1 MMSKKQLTCM
11 LALHIMYLLVGAS
24 IFVHIES
31 PLEVKQRQL
40 DREERTEIQNL
51 LYKNYVPSD
60 DVGQDSIIRKLSDYC
75 GKPFFNDTTE
85 DNEPPYRWDF
95 YHSFFFSYTVV
106 STIGYGNLAPTTHLG
121 RILMIFYGLFGIPIN
136 GILLANLGEYFGMQ
150 LISVYRKYKKRNE
163 KRAHNLGYHFTNLG
177 MLGQIFLYLVPGF
190 LFFIFLPACIFVVFE
205 GWDYV
210 ASIYYAFVTLTTIG
224 FGDLVAGTVNNG
236 FKYGYFCA
244 YQIFLIVWIT
254 FGLGYIVMLLGF
266 ITSGMRSERIHR
278 IEQKFACQI
287 KNTQNRILQGFTK
300 DLSALRKII
309 NEANLIKIKPVYVE
323 SFPTIPRSKSC
334 PIFTYDV
341 EPRFPVYKRK
351 RANSENIQITAK
363 DMLRIQSDTDL
374 LGIDKEKTF
383 TASAIVKPAELLAR
397 VVNVL
402 GGLEQQNAAQKDK
415 GVHLFDDEHILA
427 NERPPM
433 FSIGKDRIH
442 RTRALSVAVP
452 NYKKEPVPQETYN
465 EYTWTNGES
474 AEKFRKEANL
484 RSGKL
489 SLPSKPEESV
499 VPQNIITRFF
509 FRKPSS
515 SETPTEFIKSSMK
528 SKIVGPQAINENAGG
543 TKPRRG
549 SIFPS
554 FNFGSEEKNEA
565 DAYKEK
571 TKKGRHS
578 IFPSFD
584 FSEDNDSG
592 PSGYLERT
600 SRGRHSIFPS
610 FDFSEDED
618 AAAARSYQKTKRHSI
633 FPTFDFSE
641 DEDARAYKERTK
653 SGRHSIFPTFDFSD
667 PDDDAARYKES
678 TKKGRRSIFP
688 KFDFSG
694 LTSNDEDTVDEEE
707 VQKYQNR
714 TKKGRLSLFPT
725 FGRSK
730 KNDDEVMPES
740 SDELVD
746 YKNKTRAGRSSLFPS
761 FGKQRKDSSPNEN
774 SGDLEATIKQFNKQ
788 KRQGRNRSFEE
799 RSQFS
804 NELEKYKNKTKHGRR
819 SLFDPDVNIS
829 NLPESEQVEVLE
841 NTSVADLLRAL
852 AVLETAAQG
861 PYGNAGEPSGLMDY
875 ITDNNPSTSRRS
887 GSGRLDFSIPTP
899 PSRDGLEEAKR
910 RSDDSGPR
918 RRRVSARA
926 AAPQFTPTLA
936 TVVAGAELQLPTAT
950 ASRENRMTMLQQ
962 PPPPYSETPTEGEV
976 SKPRIRRYSPAPGE
990 PGRSS
995 TGPVPRLF
1003 SRISRRENA
1012 SNNEESD
1019 SRRCSLTDIVV
1030 DNFKDKDNT

>member
-11 LALHIMYLLVGAS
+11 LALHLMYLLVGAS
-24 IFVHIES
+24 IFYHIES
-31 PLEVKQRQL
+31 PLEVQQRA
-40 DREERTEIQNL
+40 EEKLERLEIQNL
-51 LYKNYVPSD
+51 LYENYIPD
-60 DVGQDSIIRKLSDYC
+60 DPEKQDTILRKLSDYC
-75 GKPFFNDTTE
+75 GKSMFNYTTQ
-85 DNEPPYRWDF
+85 DAEPPFKWDF

-163 KRAHNLGYHFTNLG
+163 KRAHNLGYYFTNLG

-210 ASIYYAFVTLTTIG
+210 AAIYYAFVTLTTIG

-236 FKYGYFCA
+236 FKYGYFCT
-244 YQIFLIVWIT
+244 YQIFLIIWIT

-266 ITSGMRSERIHR
+266 ITSGMRSERIHK
-278 IEQKFACQI
+278 IEQKFACQF
-287 KNTQNRILQGFTK
+287 KNTQNKILQGFTK

-323 SFPTIPRSKSC
+323 AAPPLYRSVSC

-341 EPRFPVYKRK
+341 EPRGPIYKRK
-351 RANSENIQITAK
+351 RANSENIQLSAK

-402 GGLEQQNAAQKDK
+402 GGLEQAQKERVDK
-415 GVHLFDDEHILA
+415 GVHLFDDEDILA

-433 FSIGKDRIH
+433 FSIGKDYIPNNPKRS
-442 RTRALSVAVP
+442 RALSVAVP
-452 NYKKEPVPQETYN
+452 NYKKEYIAQDN
-465 EYTWTNGES
+465 HEYTWTNGES
-474 AEKFRKEANL
+474 AEKFRREANI

-489 SLPSKPEESV
+489 SLPSKVPGESGLQ
-499 VPQNIITRFF
+499 QNIITRFF
-509 FRKPSS
+509 LRKQSS
-515 SETPTEFIKSSMK
+515 TESSPDQKSSVK
-528 SKIVGPQAINENAGG
+528 GGTQAVNENVKDAS
-543 TKPRRG
+543 KQRRG

-554 FNFGSEEKNEA
+554 FGSDDRSYV

-578 IFPSFD
+578 IFPTFD
-584 FSEDNDSG
+584 FHNNDEASD
-592 PSGYLERT
+592 YLERT
-600 SRGRHSIFPS
+600 NRG
-610 FDFSEDED
+610 
-618 AAAARSYQKTKRHSI
+618 RHSI

-641 DEDARAYKERTK
+641 DEDAAAVRAYRQKTK
-653 SGRHSIFPTFDFSD
+653 RHSIFPTFDFSD
-667 PDDDAARYKES
+667 PDEDAEQYRER
-678 TKKGRRSIFP
+678 TKRGRRSIFP
-688 KFDFSG
+688 SFNFG
-694 LTSNDEDTVDEEE
+694 ATTSNDEDTVDEDE
-707 VQKYQNR
+707 VKKYQNR
-714 TKKGRLSLFPT
+714 TKKGRLSLFPS
-725 FGRSK
+725 FGRTK
-730 KNDDEVMPES
+730 KNDDDVMPES
-740 SDELVD
+740 SDELVETT
-746 YKNKTRAGRSSLFPS
+746 TRRRGSLFPS
-761 FGKQRKDSSPNEN
+761 FGAARKSSSPTE
-774 SGDLEATIKQFNKQ
+774 SDLEATIKQFNKQ
-788 KRQGRNRSFEE
+788 KRQGRNLSFEE
-799 RSQFS
+799 PSEFS
-804 NELEKYKNKTKHGRR
+804 SDLERYRNRTKHGRP
-819 SLFDPDVNIS
+819 SLFDPDVNIT

-852 AVLETAAQG
+852 AVLETAAG
-861 PYGNAGEPSGLMDY
+861 SSNDPPGLLDFITEPMGDS
-875 ITDNNPSTSRRS
+875 SRRR
-887 GSGRLDFSIPTP
+887 GSLRPDYSIPTP
-899 PSRDGLEEAKR
+899 PSRDSLEENRPR
-910 RSDDSGPR
+910 RVEDSGPR

-950 ASRENRMTMLQQ
+950 AARENRMTMLQQ
-962 PPPPYSETPTEGEV
+962 PPPPYSETATEEEV
-976 SKPRIRRYSPAPGE
+976 KPRIRRYSPAP
-990 PGRSS
+990 PDAGRSS

-1003 SRISRRENA
+1003 SRMRRESANLED
-1012 SNNEESD
+1012 ND
-1019 SRRCSLTDIVV
+1019 SRRQSLTDIVI
-1030 DNFKDKDNT
+1030 DNLKDKDNT